1 VTGEA
6 ASGPRAPRVRSVVAT
21 RYVTPLR
28 QGGSLP
34 AIVEADDDGLYV
46 VKFRAAAQ
54 GVRTLVAEL
63 LAGEIARA
71 LGLLVPE
78 IVFVDLDPVLG
89 RSEPDPEIQPL
100 IVNSAGRN
108 VGLDYLPGAIAY
120 HPLATPPD
128 PHFASLVVWLDG
140 YVTNV
145 DRTVRNPN
153 LLLWHRRIWLIDHGA
168 AFYFQYS
175 WDGSPEQARKR
186 ARDPFPQIARH
197 CLLPYAT
204 ALPEADATAADRLTP
219 DLLRAI
225 VEQIP
230 DDWLGQP
237 GFPPPAEHRAAFLSY
252 LTQRLG
258 ATREF
263 VERAEHERTAEL

>member
-6 ASGPRAPRVRSVVAT
+6 GNEPRVRAVTAT

-108 VGLDYLPGAIAY
+108 LGLDYLPGSIAY
-120 HPLATPPD
+120 HPLAARPD
-128 PHFASLVVWLDG
+128 PLFASLVVWLDA

-153 LLLWHRRIWLIDHGA
+153 LLLWHKRIWLIDHGA

-175 WDGSPEQARKR
+175 WDGSQEQARTR

-204 ALPEADATAADRLTP
+204 ALPEADATAATRLTP

-225 VEQIP
+225 VDQIP

-237 GFPPPAEHRAAFLSY
+237 GFPPPAEHRAAYLSY
-252 LTQRLG
+252 LTERLG
-258 ATREF
+258 ASPEF
-263 VERAEHERTAEL
+263 LERAEHERAAEL